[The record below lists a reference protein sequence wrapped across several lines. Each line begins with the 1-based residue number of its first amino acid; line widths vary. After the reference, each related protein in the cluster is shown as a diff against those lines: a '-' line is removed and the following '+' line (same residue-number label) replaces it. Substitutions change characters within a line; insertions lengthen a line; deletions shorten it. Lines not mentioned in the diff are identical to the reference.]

1 MECQIIFSQL
11 NFKNHFK
18 KKQKVN
24 SKTKVM
30 RNDLRIEVLREFK
43 KLNISEVLITEFKA
57 GL

>member
-1 MECQIIFSQL
+1 VECQIIFSQL
-11 NFKNHFK
+11 NFKNQF

-43 KLNISEVLITEFKA
+43 KLNISEVLIMEFKT